1 LDGFGDD
8 SIPNLIKPR
17 ILLMGLQRSGK
28 SSILKVVFYKMSP
41 HETLFLESTSSVEKS
56 DIANSSFIQFQI
68 WDFPGQIDFFS
79 SEVNTAAIF
88 RGCNAVIFVI
98 DAQDDHAQALS
109 NLHTTATK
117 AHQVNPEI
125 RFEVFIHK
133 ADGLQEESKVELQR
147 ALQTQ
152 ILEDCHD
159 SGAGQMHFSFFLT
172 SIYDHSIF
180 EAFSK
185 VVQKLIPQMSSLECL
200 HDTLNSSSR
209 IEKSF
214 LFDVVSK
221 IYIST
226 DASPVDMASYEL
238 CSDMIDVV
246 IDVSCIYG
254 MNDDGMGLAYDAKS
268 AAIIKL
274 SNGMVLYLRHINRF
288 LAIVCIMREECLER
302 QGLIDFNIGVF
313 KDGVAKVFTSAS

>member
-1 LDGFGDD
+1 
-8 SIPNLIKPR
+8 
-17 ILLMGLQRSGK
+17 
-28 SSILKVVFYKMSP
+28 MSP

-88 RGCNAVIFVI
+88 RGCNAIIFVI
-98 DAQDDHAQALS
+98 DAQDDHAQALTK
-109 NLHTTATK
+109 LHTTAVK
-117 AHQVNPEI
+117 AHEANPDI

-133 ADGLQEESKVELQR
+133 SDGLSDESKLQI
-147 ALQTQ
+147 QTNIKSQ
-152 ILEDCHD
+152 ISEDWND
-159 SGAGQMHFSFFLT
+159 SSANQMRFSFYLT

-185 VVQKLIPQMSSLECL
+185 VVQKLIPQMSSLEAL
-200 HDTLNSSSR
+200 HDTLNSSCR

-246 IDVSCIYG
+246 IDISCIYG
-254 MNDDGMGLAYDAKS
+254 MNEEGMGLAYDAKS

-288 LAIVCIMREECLER
+288 LAIVCIMREECL
-302 QGLIDFNIGVF
+302 
-313 KDGVAKVFTSAS
+313 